1 MRMIDVYSTGR
12 TFAKPKAL
20 ARDLPATLM
29 EIEQI
34 PGIPVFARTRRHSS
48 TTVRTARD
56 KLLAIV
62 CQSTDLV
69 AAAAGNPSL
78 AGWTWSCRPA
88 N

>member
-1 MRMIDVYSTGR
+1 
-12 TFAKPKAL
+12 
-20 ARDLPATLM
+20 M

-34 PGIPVFARTRRHSS
+34 PGIPVFARTRRHSF
-48 TTVRTARD
+48 TTFRTARN

-78 AGWTWSCRPA
+78 GGVNLVVPTSELRGFSH
-88 N
+88 